1 MELAATRLFFFSF
14 FFFFYVFRYPAKVK
28 VVFKKYTESRLSQPT
43 GRRKKTKADSLI
55 FFASPA
61 GA

>member
-14 FFFFYVFRYPAKVK
+14 FFFYVFRYPAKVN
-28 VVFKKYTESRLSQPT
+28 VVLKNYPESRLSQPT